1 MICPNCSAEYESFH
15 LFCHQCGCA
24 LPQPQDSQPAAEEL
38 ETETVPAADTAPVPD
53 EPVIIDGD
61 YSELYSVTPVSQK
74 KGRHWPAVVIMAILT
89 AIGIGLFFVIPMPQT
104 DTPSQNS
111 CYIIENGVLDFYE
124 MYYTGGS
131 TLTVPETVDGQTVT
145 ALADYC
151 FMDCDSLTE
160 IILPDTL
167 ESVGECAFFECSNLR
182 GIKIPD
188 NVSEIGDW
196 AFEDCTALEAVS
208 IPSSVMKVGKG
219 AFDGC
224 DKLRH
229 LFYSGNG
236 ERWFELYP
244 KYINEEVSVYAADG
258 IYTYDD

>member
-1 MICPNCSAEYESFH
+1 MICPNCSTEYESFH
-15 LFCHQCGCA
+15 LFCHHCGCA
-24 LPQPQDSQPAAEEL
+24 LPQQPDVAAQEPEAEILSATELIADEL
-38 ETETVPAADTAPVPD
+38 EAPQFEEPIISTSAPA
-53 EPVIIDGD
+53 
-61 YSELYSVTPVSQK
+61 
-74 KGRHWPAVVIMAILT
+74 KGRHWPAVAIMSILT
-89 AIGIGLFFVIPMPQT
+89 AIGLFLFYMLPLPQS
-104 DTPSQNS
+104 DGPIDGS

-167 ESVGECAFFECSNLR
+167 ETVGECAFFDCSNLR
-182 GIKIPD
+182 GMKIPA

-208 IPSSVMKVGKG
+208 IPASVTKVGKG
-219 AFDGC
+219 TFDGC
-224 DKLRH
+224 DKLRY

-236 ERWFELYP
+236 DRWFELYP
-244 KYINEEVSVYAADG
+244 EYISEEVCVYAADG
-258 IYTYDD
+258 IYSYND